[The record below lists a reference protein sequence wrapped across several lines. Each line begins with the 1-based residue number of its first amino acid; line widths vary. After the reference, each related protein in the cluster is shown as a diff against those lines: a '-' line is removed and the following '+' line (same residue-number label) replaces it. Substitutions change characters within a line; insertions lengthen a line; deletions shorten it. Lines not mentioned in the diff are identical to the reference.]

1 LIVSNFQNNDGRV
14 KSLRQARQKTTG
26 PIKQERF
33 FMPLVRISLI
43 KGKSSEYI
51 RAISDG
57 VHQALAEAYHAPTD
71 DRFHLVQQLE
81 RDELIYDADY
91 LGIHRTD
98 DVVIINIIAGNWRDT
113 PIKKALYRAIT
124 ENLVKDPGLRP
135 EDVLIVLSPND
146 RADWS
151 FGRGEAS
158 YVKDEV

>member
-1 LIVSNFQNNDGRV
+1 
-14 KSLRQARQKTTG
+14 
-26 PIKQERF
+26 
-33 FMPLVRISLI
+33 MPLVRISLI
-43 KGKSSEYI
+43 KGKSSAHI

-57 VHQALAEAYHAPTD
+57 IHRALAEAYHVPRD
-71 DRFHLVQQLE
+71 DRFHLVQQLG

-98 DVVIINIIAGNWRDT
+98 DVVFINIVASNWRDT
-113 PIKKALYRAIT
+113 PTKKALYRAIT
-124 ENLVKDPGLRP
+124 DNLVMNPGLRP

-158 YVKDEV
+158 YVKDEA